1 MIYVAILVASLFL
14 LIAFAVERLD
24 RASGVPSVII
34 MIALGFA
41 ARPALGMLGMLV
53 KGIGAIVPVA
63 GAVAFV
69 LIVLEGALDIELK
82 RERLKLAVTAFAL
95 AAFALVFYG
104 AVFGL
109 LAARLLDLTD
119 LQGALLATPLALIS
133 SSVAIPASRGL
144 GTYMR
149 EFIVYESSA
158 SDILGV
164 LVFFA
169 LVNSESTVGGFLTSL
184 AGGGLLSLLLAV
196 ACSLALVLVSTR
208 ATAHVRY
215 IPLLAGLFALYSAGQ
230 LLHLSPL
237 IMVLLF
243 GLMLNNPL
251 AVARIPGLARLAE
264 KISTT
269 TVGEFKV
276 LVQELTFAVRG
287 FFFFLLGYST
297 RPADFASVQAWAA
310 AAIILAVIY
319 GARFLMVRPLG
330 RTLAAPLTWIAPRGL
345 ITVVLYLDARRL
357 LHLPAYFDGT
367 VLVVVFLSSAV
378 LVLPRRRRTEPDP
391 GAGPT
396 PTSIPGA

>member
-34 MIALGFA
+34 MIALGLA

-53 KGIGAIVPVA
+53 KGIGAIVPAA

-69 LIVLEGALDIELK
+69 FIVLEGALDIELK
-82 RERLKLAVTAFAL
+82 RERLKIAVTAFAM

-104 AVFGL
+104 AVFAF
-109 LAARLLDLTD
+109 LAARLLDLTY

-144 GTYMR
+144 ETHTR
-149 EFIVYESSA
+149 EFVVYESST

-169 LVNSESTVGGFLTSL
+169 LVNSQSTVRGFLTSL

-208 ATAHVRY
+208 PTAHVRY

-243 GLMLNNPL
+243 GLMLNNPPV
-251 AVARIPGLARLAE
+251 VARIPGLARLAE

-269 TVGEFKV
+269 SVGEFKV

-287 FFFFLLGYST
+287 FFFFLLGFST
-297 RPADFASVQAWAA
+297 QPADFASVRAWIAA
-310 AAIILAVIY
+310 ALILIIIY
-319 GARFLMVRPLG
+319 GARFLMLRPLG
-330 RTLAAPLTWIAPRGL
+330 RELSVPLIWIAPRGL
-345 ITVVLYLDARRL
+345 ITVVLYLDAQRM

-367 VLVVVFLSSAV
+367 VVIVVFLSAAA
-378 LVLPRRRRTEPDP
+378 LVLPRRLRTEPDP
-391 GAGPT
+391 SPT
-396 PTSIPGA
+396 ATSV